1 MQLKRS
7 VKQRQQQQQLQH
19 EFIIWK
25 FSRHTTAYEDGHVF
39 CIDRESSRSNVLS
52 TEPNTRVKGVQIS
65 NILRSGQRRRSSF
78 FPPLLSLPWLFPI
91 SSASWDCDGDESCR
105 KWLRP
110 IRKWLPGV
118 VISSASLVS
127 LLTSSTSRF
136 DQRWPPPRPASSST
150 AFLTKTIDS
159 GLCASPH
166 CFFDFIL
173 V

>member
-78 FPPLLSLPWLFPI
+78 FPLFSLSPGSFQFPPQV
-91 SSASWDCDGDESCR
+91 G
-105 KWLRP
+105 
-110 IRKWLPGV
+110 
-118 VISSASLVS
+118 
-127 LLTSSTSRF
+127 
-136 DQRWPPPRPASSST
+136 T
-150 AFLTKTIDS
+150 ATVMKVA
-159 GLCASPH
+159 GNG
-166 CFFDFIL
+166 
-173 V
+173 